1 MPLTGRRESDA
12 PARLAER
19 VLRLGRTT
27 PKKRRRR
34 NWLAHVGV
42 GVGYGVGH
50 GVGEYVGLRG
60 ARAVAIVFTA
70 QYGADL
76 LVNTALGLYRP
87 ATWSRQDWLVDIVD
101 KGVLG
106 VVTGV
111 AYERLPLPMP
121 AASR

>member
-1 MPLTGRRESDA
+1 MPLTGRSDSDA

-34 NWLAHVGV
+34 NWLAHVAV

-50 GVGEYVGLRG
+50 GLGEYAGLRG

-101 KGVLG
+101 KSVLG
-106 VVTGV
+106 VVTGL
-111 AYERLPLPMP
+111 AYERLPLPVR
-121 AASR
+121 ATAR

>member
-76 LVNTALGLYRP
+76 LLNTALGLYRP